1 MHRSMVVKKI
11 CSSLFALGLAV
22 CCSFSSYAEKFF
34 WEKPYAVSKDEA
46 YFPRTVKNS
55 KKSYSFWQ
63 EVDKEREEIWISG
76 FYEDDDGSWKTNHRF
91 AGPFDYSGSEIPDL
105 FSCTVTSSGV
115 IAVAVQ
121 ASEERISIYTSRNNG
136 RSYECAEINVNRG
149 EFFAPRI
156 YSTRS
161 NRFVLFVSRAV
172 VTNPAL
178 RLHDF
183 YIYQTTSD
191 DGLKW
196 SQFSESFASGTM
208 ANSFAPFMETMEGS
222 EYVVFQSRF
231 QKEGITTY
239 QLYFSH
245 SVNNGKSWSEPVL
258 LSDENSVEKGLNFYE
273 YNNEAPYL
281 LNASGKLHAVWE
293 RKTAGSENSEI
304 WYMQI
309 NKNGAVPGT
318 SEAVAGKGNS
328 RKAELYLYN
337 NNLFI
342 SWFDN
347 RTGRDQAYYSVYE
360 KNSWNPSVITS
371 GSASSSFPNAVINSG
386 RLYYLWQEISGS
398 QEKHRIL
405 FMEPDTTVAQAQVSA
420 ENYRPGTNSKNKK
433 VNFKIKLPSDTSG
446 ISGYVYSW
454 SRDEKAV
461 PEKKESELKNSSV
474 LRLSAQD
481 EGLWH
486 LKVSVLDNAGNWS
499 EYSDSTYYLDLTP
512 PGKISFSKDFEGN
525 ENFLSSNTFKV
536 SWTPSSSDKDIEG
549 YTYSLRRIGSIPKE
563 YCFTPNHP
571 SKHSEKE
578 ISSFAK
584 SLLEANKKNLEKNYK
599 VSETIQTK
607 MPYVSWNNLSN
618 GIYILSVSAV
628 DQVGYVGEPVNI
640 PVLLNKYVPKTS
652 IDAIRTN
659 ESAFGDISIEIAG
672 KDFLVDGTV
681 TAVYI
686 DRDGKAPY
694 DLTVTKKTGGYKVS
708 DTKISGIEIGR
719 DLDEGNYFV
728 GILHSDRGLCFTN
741 RRALTIASSGTVK
754 IENDYEYTP
763 AWKAVSKTY
772 RHSVYIGYTVLWLVL
787 CLSVSGLFI
796 FGVSVLKNY
805 SELVSIKRIIGQLG
819 QGALMQTEEKK
830 NEAIKRNGSLKRSLA
845 GFTVSLV
852 VMIIVIIS
860 LSLGVLIIKEQER
873 TLSKGLHDRVNV
885 LLSSL
890 TTGARTYLP
899 TENNMELSDLLNQMS
914 SLSEADYL
922 SITGNQ
928 SSEASVKDKDN
939 NLLYVWASNDKEITS
954 KVDVLTSRKTINP
967 GISKINESQT
977 VENQIN
983 ELCKLLND
991 QAREKCLELSK
1002 QIVSLNAERTQA
1014 SKLRKDEIDL
1024 KTREN
1029 NILITQ
1035 YLSVFSENGAGAIPA
1050 YNDVKLNRTVTE
1062 YLFYR
1067 PVLYRQA
1074 GSEDF
1079 VHGLVLLKVNTNS
1092 LIADVDKATR
1102 SILLIVLIIS
1112 VVTIVAG
1119 AVVALGFASKIVN
1132 PIIMLEKTVTE
1143 ISEEND
1149 KERLLAGD
1157 ITDLPNNEIG
1167 RLGDS
1172 VNRMKKDL
1180 GYNERELNLQANEA
1194 TPIQQSMVSL
1204 EPLSGNFKQNIS
1216 NISDTKIS
1224 EFAYYKGAAGASG
1237 DYFDFK
1243 KLDDRFYVLIKC
1255 DASGHAAPA
1264 GILVTMVATLYKKY
1278 FEKWSFAKNGTKLD
1292 EFVYLVNDFLESLN
1306 IKGKFVAMIVC
1317 LYDSKT
1323 GDVYMCHAGDRL
1335 VRIYDSQKRF
1345 LNKMELFETPAAG
1358 PFPSFMLQMKGGFK
1372 VEKTNLK
1379 QNDTLLLY
1387 TDGIEENGRI
1397 MRTKDF
1403 AAVMKPKVDSSGVQI
1418 MDEYGNLQFEPEK
1431 EEFGEERVK
1440 EIAEAVYGRKKYIL
1454 KKTNNPSQGEVLE
1467 FDFSSCAGTT
1477 EEVILALSSC
1487 EKLFRLY
1494 RPVTATIKDLV
1505 EVDRSIDKFLK
1516 EHFSLYSIY
1525 AVPPTEESFNG
1536 RPVRNPKNPNN
1547 VFYAYMKE
1555 DVQEDDL
1562 TIVALKRN

>member
-1 MHRSMVVKKI
+1 MHKKSI
-11 CSSLFALGLAV
+11 ITKIFSSLIPVFLFGMLG
-22 CCSFSSYAEKFF
+22 FSAYGQKFY
-34 WEKPYAVSKDEA
+34 WEKPVSISSNEA
-46 YFPRTVKNS
+46 YFPKTVTNS
-55 KKSYSFWQ
+55 KTSYAFWQ
-63 EVDKEREEIWISG
+63 EVDKNREEIWISAEFLG
-76 FYEDDDGSWKTNHRF
+76 SDGKWNTNRRF

-105 FSCTVTSSGV
+105 YSAAVTSSGV
-115 IAVAVQ
+115 VAVAVQ
-121 ASEERISIYTSRNNG
+121 SSEEEISVFTSRNNG
-136 RSYECAEINVNRG
+136 LSFERSNIAVARG

-156 YSTRS
+156 YSTKN
-161 NRFVLFVSRAV
+161 NRFVLFVSRAR

-183 YIYQTTSD
+183 YIFQSTSD
-191 DGLKW
+191 DGVKW
-196 SQFSESFASGTM
+196 GAFTETFSAGTM
-208 ANSFAPFMETMEGS
+208 ANSFAPFMETVDSS

-231 QKEGITTY
+231 QKEGITSY
-239 QLYFSH
+239 QLYMSH
-245 SVNNGKSWSEPVL
+245 SENNGRSWSVPVL
-258 LSDENSVEKGLNFYE
+258 ISDENSIEKGLNYYE

-281 LNASGKLHAVWE
+281 LNFQGKLRLVWE
-293 RKTAGSENSEI
+293 RKLAGSENSEI
-304 WYMQI
+304 WYMQVG
-309 NKNGAVPGT
+309 KEGAVPGT
-318 SEAVAGKGNS
+318 SESVAEKGNS
-328 RKAELYLYN
+328 RKAILYGYKEKLYVC
-337 NNLFI
+337 
-342 SWFDN
+342 WFDN
-347 RTGRDQAYYSVYE
+347 RTGREQSYYSICN
-360 KNSWNPSVITS
+360 KNGWDQTVLTS
-371 GSASSSFPNAVINSG
+371 GGTSSSFPSPLVANGS
-386 RLYYLWQEISGS
+386 LYFLWQETFG
-398 QEKHRIL
+398 QAENNRIL
-405 FMEPDTTVAQAQVSA
+405 FMEPDTTVAKATVTP
-420 ENYRPGTNSKNKK
+420 ENFKLGFNSKNRRASFK
-433 VNFKIKLPSDTSG
+433 VKYPSDTSG
-446 ISGYVYSW
+446 ISGFVYSW
-454 SRDEKAV
+454 SLDEKAE
-461 PEKKESELKNSSV
+461 PERKEENISTNTNLKLN
-474 LRLSAQD
+474 ATE

-486 LKVSVLDNAGNWS
+486 LKLSVQDNAGNWS
-499 EYSDSTYYLDLTP
+499 ESEEVSYYLDLTP
-512 PGKISFSKDFEGN
+512 PGKIAFNKPDADEAGFLKSNSFSI
-525 ENFLSSNTFKV
+525 
-536 SWTPSSSDKDIEG
+536 SWSPSAQDKDVVG
-549 YTYSLRRIGSIPKE
+549 YTYKLTRLGNVLRE
-563 YCFTPNHP
+563 YSSTPRHP
-571 SKHSEKE
+571 TR
-578 ISSFAK
+578 SSVEQQTVYGK
-584 SLLEANKKNLEKNYK
+584 SLLSSYQKGIEKAYK
-599 VSETIQTK
+599 VPESVQTK
-607 MPYVSWNNLSN
+607 MNYASWKNLSN
-618 GIYILSVSAV
+618 GVYVLSVSAV

-640 PVLLNKYVPKTS
+640 PILLNKYVPRTVISGIKT
-652 IDAIRTN
+652 T
-659 ESAFGDISIEIAG
+659 ESPFGDVTLEISG
-672 KDFLVDGTV
+672 SDFLIDGTV
-681 TAVYI
+681 NAIYI

-694 DLTVTKKTGGYKVS
+694 DLTITRGADGFKVS
-708 DTKISGIEIGR
+708 DTKISGINIGR
-719 DLDEGNYFV
+719 DLDEGDYYV
-728 GILHSDRGLCFTN
+728 GILHQDRGLCFTN
-741 RRALTIASSGTVK
+741 RKALKISASGTVK
-754 IENDYEYTP
+754 IENEYEYKP
-763 AWKAVSKTY
+763 AWKAVTKTY
-772 RHSVYIGYTVLWLVL
+772 KHTVYIGYAVLWMVL
-787 CLSVSGLFI
+787 LLSISGLVI
-796 FGVSVLKNY
+796 FGISVLKNY
-805 SELVSIKRIIGQLG
+805 TELVSTKRIINQLE

-830 NEAIKRNGSLKRSLA
+830 KEVQKRNGSLKRSLA

-860 LSLGVLIIKEQER
+860 LSLGVLMIKEQER

-890 TTGARTYLP
+890 STGARTYLP

-914 SLSEADYL
+914 SLSEAEYL

-928 SSEASVKDKDN
+928 SSEAAEKDEEN

-954 KVDVLTSRKTINP
+954 KVDKLTTRKTINP
-967 GISKINESQT
+967 GVSKFNSSQT

-983 ELCKLLND
+983 DIARLLNNEA
-991 QAREKCLELSK
+991 QEKCLELSQ
-1002 QIVSLNAERTQA
+1002 QIVALNSERATA
-1014 SKLRKDEIDL
+1014 SSSRRNEIDT

-1029 NILITQ
+1029 NIQITQ
-1035 YLSVFSENGAGAIPA
+1035 YLAELGEKGAGSIPG
-1050 YNDVKLNRTVTE
+1050 YDDVKFNRAVTD

-1074 GSEDF
+1074 NSQEF

-1102 SILLIVLIIS
+1102 NILWIVLIIS
-1112 VVTIVAG
+1112 AVTIVAG
-1119 AVVALGFASKIVN
+1119 AVVALGFATKIVN
-1132 PIIMLEKTVTE
+1132 PIRMLEKTVTE

-1194 TPIQQSMVSL
+1194 TPIQQSMVAL

-1216 NISDTKIS
+1216 NISDNKIS

-1278 FEKWSFAKNGTKLD
+1278 FESWSYAKNGTKLD

-1335 VRIYDSQKRF
+1335 VRIYDNQKHI
-1345 LNKMELFETPAAG
+1345 LNKLELFETPAAG

-1372 VEKTNLK
+1372 VEKSNLK

-1397 MRTKDF
+1397 MRTSDF
-1403 AAVMKPKVDSSGVQI
+1403 QAVMKPKVDSSGVQI

-1454 KKTNNPSQGEVLE
+1454 KKEKNPAVHEVLE
-1467 FDFSSCAGTT
+1467 FDFTNCTGTT

-1494 RPVTATIKDLV
+1494 KPVTATIKDLV

-1516 EHFSLYSIY
+1516 EHFSLYSQY

-1547 VFYAYMKE
+1547 VFYAFMKE